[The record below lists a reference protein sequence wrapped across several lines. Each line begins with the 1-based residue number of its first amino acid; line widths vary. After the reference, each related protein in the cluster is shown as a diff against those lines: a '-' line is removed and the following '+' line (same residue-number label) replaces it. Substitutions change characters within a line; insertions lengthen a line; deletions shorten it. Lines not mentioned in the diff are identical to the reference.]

1 MSWIS
6 TGVVRKRTLWA
17 VQVESSDGEQRELKY
32 RSEAQ
37 ARYFA
42 AVLALGPSRLPTSPK
57 VRIAKKLS
65 ALPVTTEEAVESLG
79 AEPERAVDRFSSE
92 RSSP

>member
-6 TGVVRKRTLWA
+6 TGVVRKRTMWA

-42 AVLALGPSRLPTSPK
+42 AVLALGPSRLPTPPK
-57 VRIAKKLS
+57 VRIAKKLGE
-65 ALPVTTEEAVESLG
+65 LPRSTDEAVDLLG
-79 AEPERAVDRFSSE
+79 Q
-92 RSSP
+92 

>member
-6 TGVVRKRTLWA
+6 TGVVRKRTMWA
-17 VQVESSDGEQRELKY
+17 VQVESSEGEQRELKY

-42 AVLALGPSRLPTSPK
+42 AVLALGPSRLPVPPK
-57 VRIAKKLS
+57 ARIARKLGE
-65 ALPVTTEEAVESLG
+65 LPRSTDEAVELLG
-79 AEPERAVDRFSSE
+79 S
-92 RSSP
+92 